1 MEIIMAKIIVSA
13 SSLPA
18 GRNMSSQL
26 EYIQRVQNY
35 GADMYHID
43 VMDGKFVP
51 SETID
56 YNYLEQLRENSV
68 LLFDVH
74 LMVKEPSASLI
85 KKYIKYGANIVSLH
99 YEAYQDKEILKKR
112 LQFIKSAGCMTGL
125 AIDVGTKVEEILPM
139 LNLVDMVVILAVK
152 VGRGGQK
159 FNDSAIK
166 KIKEIRKVNKD
177 ILIEVDGGINAL
189 TSPQCVKAGAD
200 ILAVGSFIYDNDT
213 YEAIQCLKGKS

>member
-1 MEIIMAKIIVSA
+1 MAKIMVSA

-26 EYIQRVQNY
+26 EYIARVQNY

-74 LMVKEPSASLI
+74 LMVDAPSASLI
-85 KKYIKYGANIVSLH
+85 KKYIKYGANIISLH
-99 YEAYQDKEILKKR
+99 YEAYEDKEIFKKR
-112 LQFIKSAGCMTGL
+112 LELIKKTDCMASI
-125 AIDVGTKVEEILPM
+125 AIDVDTNVEEIMPY
-139 LNLVDMVVILAVK
+139 LNLVDMVLVLAVK

-159 FNDSAIK
+159 FNDIALK
-166 KIKEIRKVNKD
+166 KIKEIKKANKN
-177 ILIEVDGGINAL
+177 ILVEVDGGVNAL
-189 TSPQCVKAGAD
+189 TAPQCVKAGAD
-200 ILAVGSFIYDNDT
+200 ILGVGSFIYENDP

>member
-1 MEIIMAKIIVSA
+1 MAKIMVSA

-26 EYIQRVQNY
+26 EYIKRVQNY

-74 LMVKEPSASLI
+74 LMVEAPSNSVI
-85 KKYIKYGANIVSLH
+85 KKYIKYGANIISLQ

-112 LQFIKSAGCMTGL
+112 LAYIKKHNCMASL
-125 AIDVGTKVEEILPM
+125 AIDIDTNIEEIIPYLSM
-139 LNLVDMVVILAVK
+139 LDMVLILAVK

-159 FNDSAIK
+159 FNDAAIK
-166 KIKEIRKVNKD
+166 KVKEIRKANKN
-177 ILIEVDGGINAL
+177 ILIEVDGGVNAL
-189 TSPQCVKAGAD
+189 TAPQCIKAGAD
-200 ILAVGSFIYDNDT
+200 ILGVGSFIYENDT
-213 YEAIQCLKGKS
+213 YEAIQTLKGKM

>member
-1 MEIIMAKIIVSA
+1 MA
-13 SSLPA
+13 
-18 GRNMSSQL
+18 
-26 EYIQRVQNY
+26 
-35 GADMYHID
+35 
-43 VMDGKFVP
+43 
-51 SETID
+51 
-56 YNYLEQLRENSV
+56 
-68 LLFDVH
+68 
-74 LMVKEPSASLI
+74 
-85 KKYIKYGANIVSLH
+85 
-99 YEAYQDKEILKKR
+99 
-112 LQFIKSAGCMTGL
+112 GL

-166 KIKEIRKVNKD
+166 KVKEIRKVNKD

>member
-1 MEIIMAKIIVSA
+1 MAKIMVSA

-26 EYIQRVQNY
+26 EYITRVQNY

-43 VMDGKFVP
+43 IMDGKFVP

-56 YNYLEQLRENSV
+56 YNYFEQLKENSV

-74 LMVKEPSASLI
+74 LMVQAPSVSLI
-85 KKYIKYGANIVSLH
+85 KKYIKYGANIITLH
-99 YEAYQDKEILKKR
+99 YEAYADKEVLKKR
-112 LQFIKSAGCMTGL
+112 LALIKKSDCMAGL
-125 AIDVGTKVEEILPM
+125 AIDVDTSVEAIIPF
-139 LNLVDMVVILAVK
+139 LNNIDMVVILAVK
-152 VGRGGQK
+152 VGLGGQK
-159 FNDSAIK
+159 FNDIALK
-166 KIKEIRKVNKD
+166 KIKEIRKLNKKV
-177 ILIEVDGGINAL
+177 LIEVDGGINAL

-200 ILAVGSFIYDNDT
+200 VLAVGSFIYNNDT